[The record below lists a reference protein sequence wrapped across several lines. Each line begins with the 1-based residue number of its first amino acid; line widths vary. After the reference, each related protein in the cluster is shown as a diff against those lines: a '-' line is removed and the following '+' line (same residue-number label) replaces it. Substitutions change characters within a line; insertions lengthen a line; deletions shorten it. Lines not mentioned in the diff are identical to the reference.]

1 MRRKKLASGYNKS
14 MQTSINLTEYYLK
27 KRKMNNKTFNLEILE
42 PIDFENPFIIESLI
56 KERMLNHLDGEYHI
70 QSVDLSLNR
79 RDNYVLIV
87 VVNLID

>member
-1 MRRKKLASGYNKS
+1 

-27 KRKMNNKTFNLEILE
+27 KKKMNNKTFNLEILE

>member
-1 MRRKKLASGYNKS
+1 

-70 QSVDLSLNR
+70 QSREWVPGPP
-79 RDNYVLIV
+79 VATATGG
-87 VVNLID
+87 